1 MRRARMMVSAGAA
14 GLVVGHLAGCSAPE
28 NKAAVRPAAQQVAAP
43 GPAAEPVLSAVERSA
58 LREQALEALVR
69 GASDPMPQMRANALE
84 ALASTPTRLVPL
96 LPSALADANPGVR
109 AVAAALVG
117 RLRRC
122 ELAALVEPLTTD
134 ESEFVRASA
143 VFALGRCDPSR
154 DLGPLALVL
163 NGSNSTRARAHAAYL
178 LGELGN
184 ASAIPM
190 LRQAAGVDVP
200 RASPIEVRLLQL
212 QIAEALYKL
221 GDQSQISTLH
231 SALLVAA
238 PEDLEAAALAVQIL
252 GEVGSRRSVP
262 DIVNLLA
269 WSDEDGSRMPAEVRL
284 GAAAALAKLGRR
296 DGWIVAQ
303 EFERSESAVL
313 RAQAAHVFGRVGRTD
328 DLGSL
333 RRLLGDDD
341 GLVRIAAAGAIAGGA
356 D

>member
-1 MRRARMMVSAGAA
+1 MRRAWLVILIAGVL
-14 GLVVGHLAGCSAPE
+14 GGCGSGEKQSTSRPPARP
-28 NKAAVRPAAQQVAAP
+28 NAVPPAT
-43 GPAAEPVLSAVERSA
+43 GPTLTEVERSA
-58 LREQALEALVR
+58 LREQALDALVR
-69 GASDPMPQMRANALE
+69 GASDAVPQVRANALE

-96 LPSALADANPGVR
+96 LPSALADPNPGVR

-122 ELAALVEPLTTD
+122 ELAPLVEPLTLD
-134 ESEFVRASA
+134 DSEYARASA
-143 VFALGRCDPSR
+143 LFALGRCDASR
-154 DLGPLALVL
+154 DMGPLATILT
-163 NGSNSTRARAHAAYL
+163 GSTSTRARAHAAYL

-184 ASAIPM
+184 TSAMPM
-190 LRQAAGVDVP
+190 LRQAAGTDVP

-269 WSDEDGSRMPAEVRL
+269 WSDERGGQMPAEVRL

-303 EFERSESAVL
+303 EFEESVSPVL
-313 RAQAAHVFGRVGRTD
+313 RAQAAHVFGRVGRD
-328 DLGSL
+328 EDLGSL
-333 RRLLGDDD
+333 KRLLGDED
-341 GLVRIAAAGAIAGGA
+341 GLVRIAAAGAIAGEQE
-356 D
+356 